1 MIYIDDFN
9 APFGRMTMCHMIADS
24 TEELLLMADKIG
36 VQRKW
41 IQEKGTP
48 REHFDICLSMKKKA
62 IAYGAKEIGM
72 RELAS
77 MTSKREAP
85 PAKLN
90 KALVIKSVCPVCDGK
105 GYYFVNE
112 WMGSLQGRKDCK
124 CKGQTVL

>member
-36 VQRKW
+36 VKRKW

-77 MTSKREAP
+77 ITSKRDAP
-85 PAKLN
+85 PTKLKQDHVSGSCQHDWYYVGTVNAEFCN
-90 KALVIKSVCPVCDGK
+90 KC
-105 GYYFVNE
+105 NE
-112 WMGSLQGRKDCK
+112 SRE
-124 CKGQTVL
+124 V